1 MGYEV
6 ESATTNGKT
15 SQIAQYNLLMVNILL
30 CRVHSLI
37 IFITT
42 PIVLMA
48 VRYQLDTERVR
59 SFDVILPLV

>member
-15 SQIAQYNLLMVNILL
+15 NQIAQYNLLKVNILL
-30 CRVHSLI
+30 CSVHSLI

-48 VRYQLDTERVR
+48 VR
-59 SFDVILPLV
+59 

>member
-30 CRVHSLI
+30 WRVHSLI

-48 VRYQLDTERVR
+48 VGYQLDTEQVL

>member
-30 CRVHSLI
+30 WRVHSLI

-42 PIVLMA
+42 PIELMA
-48 VRYQLDTERVR
+48 VGYQLDTEQVL

>member
-15 SQIAQYNLLMVNILL
+15 SQIAQYNLLMMTILL
-30 CRVHSLI
+30 CSVHSLI

-42 PIVLMA
+42 HILLMA
-48 VRYQLDTERVR
+48 VRHQLDTERVL